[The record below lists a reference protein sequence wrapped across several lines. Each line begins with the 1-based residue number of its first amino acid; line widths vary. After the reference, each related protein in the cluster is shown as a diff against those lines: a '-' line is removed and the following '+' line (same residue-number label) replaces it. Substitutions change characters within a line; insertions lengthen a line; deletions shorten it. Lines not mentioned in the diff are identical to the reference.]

1 MSILSKLI
9 LEIEKRESRENR
21 WLLFKLIKWLIQSIM
36 EIGKESENQRKLDK
50 ELDAKIDGFVD
61 TFKMT
66 FNVSDELILR
76 KQLRENIKKI
86 FEENV

>member
-1 MSILSKLI
+1 
-9 LEIEKRESRENR
+9 
-21 WLLFKLIKWLIQSIM
+21 M

-50 ELDAKIDGFVD
+50 ELDAEIDWFVD

-76 KQLRENIKKI
+76 KQHRENIKKI